1 MATTT
6 KPSEVTDNDGVEIF
20 GANDICTYTNHIVA
34 TCKSD
39 TLIYAPIEPTL
50 SYQSALIVSAYSN
63 AYSSGSVSK
72 HQAMRMGFTHYNPD
86 NDYDD
91 AIEYAMWIDLGV
103 A

>member
-1 MATTT
+1 MATTSE
-6 KPSEVTDNDGVEIF
+6 PSEETDNYGVEIF
-20 GANDICTYTNHIVA
+20 GANDKCTYRNQISTKC
-34 TCKSD
+34 TSD
-39 TLIYAPIEPTL
+39 TLIYAEIDPTL
-50 SYQSALIVSAYSN
+50 SYQSALIVSAYNN
-63 AYSSGSVSK
+63 AYRSGNYSK

>member
-1 MATTT
+1 MTTT
-6 KPSEVTDNDGVEIF
+6 STSEVTDGNGVEIF
-20 GANDICTYTNHIVA
+20 GANDICYYTNLIGT
-34 TCKSD
+34 TCTSD

-63 AYSSGSVSK
+63 AYSSGDDPK